1 MPFATPSSATKGATM
16 PSAKILVVDDQPINV
31 QLLKRKLEREKLEV
45 LTANNGLEALEQVRA
60 HKPDLI
66 LLDMMMPDMDGVEVC
81 QRLQASSETRS
92 IPVIFVTARSTKE
105 SKLEGLN
112 VGAVDYIT
120 KPIDLDETVARVQT
134 QLRFAAINRE
144 NLELQRRLEESRRAA
159 TIGAV
164 AQGIAHNLN
173 NLLGVVIGYLD
184 LIKSG
189 YDKPSSVK
197 KNAQSLD
204 DAIQRIVGIVRQLS
218 TLVVKSRPELTR
230 VALPRLIDGGIRRFH
245 SDYKLSAPVE
255 VDNHLGDLEIDTN
268 IETFEEVLSKVLI
281 NAWESYRDAP
291 PGAERP
297 ISIQTRVVTRPR
309 GEKVLEMSVDDQGA
323 GIADDIRDRMFEPF
337 VSSKRTVGVGMG
349 LTVAR
354 HSLRSLGGEVT
365 LLARPGGGAS
375 ATLIQ
380 PVRDPR
386 QKDRELDDDE

>member
-1 MPFATPSSATKGATM
+1 MSTAR
-16 PSAKILVVDDQPINV
+16 ILVVDDQPINV
-31 QLLKRKLEREKLEV
+31 QLLKRKLERSGLDV
-45 LTANNGLEALEQVRA
+45 STANNGLEALEQVRL

-66 LLDMMMPDMDGVEVC
+66 LLDLMMPDMDGIEVC
-81 QRLQASSETRS
+81 QRLQASSETRA
-92 IPVIFVTARSTKE
+92 IPVIFVTARTTKE
-105 SKLEGLN
+105 SKLEGLA

-184 LIKSG
+184 LVKSG
-189 YDKPSSVK
+189 YDKPAVVK
-197 KNAQSLD
+197 KNAQSVD

-230 VALPRLIDGGIRRFH
+230 VALPRLIEGGIRRFH
-245 SDYKLSAPVE
+245 SDYKLSAGIV
-255 VDNHLGDLEIDTN
+255 VYNTVNDLEIDTN

-281 NAWESYRDAP
+281 NAWEAYQDAP
-291 PGAERP
+291 PDQRR
-297 ISIQTRVVTRPR
+297 ISIHTRLIDKPR
-309 GEKVLEMSVDDQGA
+309 GEKMLELRVDDNGK
-323 GIADDIRDRMFEPF
+323 GIAEDIRDRMFEPF

-349 LTVAR
+349 LTIAR

-365 LLARPGGGAS
+365 LLPRAQGGAS
-375 ATLIQ
+375 AFLIH
-380 PVRDPR
+380 PIRDPR
-386 QKDRELDDDE
+386 NRDRSQEDDE

>member
-1 MPFATPSSATKGATM
+1 MCA
-16 PSAKILVVDDQPINV
+16 AKILVVDDQPINV
-31 QLLKRKLEREKLEV
+31 QLLKRKLERDKLEV
-45 LTANNGLEALEQVRA
+45 VTANNGLEALEQVKA

-66 LLDMMMPDMDGVEVC
+66 LLDLMMPDMDGMEVA
-81 QRLQASSETRS
+81 QRLAASSETRS
-92 IPVIFVTARSTKE
+92 IPIIFVSARSTKE

-120 KPIDLDETVARVQT
+120 KPIDLDETIARVQT

-184 LIKSG
+184 LIKNG
-189 YDKPSSVK
+189 FDKPAVVK
-197 KNAQSLD
+197 KNAQNLD

-230 VALPRLIDGGIRRFH
+230 VELPRLIDGGIRRFH
-245 SDYKLSAPVE
+245 SDYKLAAPVA
-255 VDNHLGDLEIDTN
+255 VDNPLRDLEIDTN
-268 IETFEEVLSKVLI
+268 IETFEEVLSKVLM
-281 NAWESYRDAP
+281 NAWEAYRQAP
-291 PGAERP
+291 PEAPRP
-297 ISIQTRVVTRPR
+297 ISIQTRLSERPR
-309 GEKVLEMSVDDQGA
+309 GEKLLELRVEDEGD
-323 GIADDIRDRMFEPF
+323 GIPEDIRDRIFEPF

-349 LTVAR
+349 LTIAR

-365 LLARPGGGAS
+365 LLARPGGGAV
-375 ATLIQ
+375 ATLVH

-386 QKDRELDDDE
+386 QRDRAEADDD

>member
-1 MPFATPSSATKGATM
+1 MSKER
-16 PSAKILVVDDQPINV
+16 ILVVDDQAINV
-31 QLLKRKLEREKLEV
+31 QLLKRKLERGGLDV
-45 LTANNGLEALEQVRA
+45 STANNGLEALEQVKK

-66 LLDMMMPDMDGVEVC
+66 LLDLMMPDMDGIEVC
-81 QRLQASSETRS
+81 QRLQASSDTRS

-105 SKLEGLN
+105 SKLEGLA

-120 KPIDLDETVARVQT
+120 KPIDLDETVARVTT

-189 YDKPSSVK
+189 YEKPAVVK
-197 KNAQSLD
+197 KNAQNVD
-204 DAIQRIVGIVRQLS
+204 DAVQRIVGIVRQLS
-218 TLVVKSRPELTR
+218 TLVVKSRPDLSR
-230 VALPRLIDGGIRRFH
+230 VALPRLLEGGIRRFH
-245 SDYKLSAPVE
+245 SDYKLTAGVVVYNPVE
-255 VDNHLGDLEIDTN
+255 DLEIDTN

-281 NAWESYRDAP
+281 NAWESYQEATP
-291 PGAERP
+291 PEKRE
-297 ISIQTRVVTRPR
+297 ITIHTRLFDKPR
-309 GEKVLEMSVDDQGA
+309 GEKMLEVRVDDSGS
-323 GIADDIRDRMFEPF
+323 GIADEIRDRMFEPF

-354 HSLRSLGGEVT
+354 HSLRSVGGEVT
-365 LLARPGGGAS
+365 LVPRPGGGAS
-375 ATLIQ
+375 AILVH

-386 QKDRELDDDE
+386 HRDKSQDDD

>member
-1 MPFATPSSATKGATM
+1 MPI
-16 PSAKILVVDDQPINV
+16 AKILVVDDQPINV
-31 QLLKRKLEREKLEV
+31 QLLKRKLEREKLDV
-45 LTANNGLEALEQVRA
+45 LTANNGLEALEQVRV

-66 LLDMMMPDMDGVEVC
+66 LLDLMMPDMDGIEVC

-120 KPIDLDETVARVQT
+120 KPIALDETVARVHT

-184 LIKSG
+184 LIKIG
-189 YDKPSSVK
+189 YDKPSAVK
-197 KNAQSLD
+197 KNAQNLD

-230 VALPRLIDGGIRRFH
+230 VAITRVIEGGVRRFH

-255 VDNHLGDLEIDTN
+255 VDNPLGDLEIDTN
-268 IETFEEVLSKVLI
+268 IETLEEVLSKVLI
-281 NAWESYRDAP
+281 NAWESYHDAP
-291 PGAERP
+291 PAKRA
-297 ISIQTRVVTRPR
+297 ISIRTRLVEKPR
-309 GEKVLEMSVDDQGA
+309 GEKTLEMRVDDGGD
-323 GIADDIRDRMFEPF
+323 GIADEIRDRMFEPF

-354 HSLRSLGGEVT
+354 HSLRSLSGEVT
-365 LLARPGGGAS
+365 LSARPGGGAS
-375 ATLIQ
+375 AILLH

-386 QKDRELDDDE
+386 QKDRQQEENG

>member
-1 MPFATPSSATKGATM
+1 MANAR
-16 PSAKILVVDDQPINV
+16 ILVVDDQPINV
-31 QLLKRKLEREKLEV
+31 QLLKRKLERSGLDV
-45 LTANNGLEALEQVRA
+45 STANNGLEALEQVKA

-66 LLDMMMPDMDGVEVC
+66 LLDLMMPDMDGIEVC

-92 IPVIFVTARSTKE
+92 IPVIFVTARTTKE
-105 SKLEGLN
+105 SKLEGLA

-184 LIKSG
+184 LIKNG
-189 YDKPSSVK
+189 FDKPPIVR
-197 KNAQSLD
+197 KNAQNVD

-218 TLVVKSRPELTR
+218 TLVVKSRPDLTR
-230 VALPRLIDGGIRRFH
+230 VPLTRLIDGGIRRFQ
-245 SDYKLSAPVE
+245 SDYKLAAGVVVYNPVE
-255 VDNHLGDLEIDTN
+255 DLEIDTN

-281 NAWESYRDAP
+281 NAWESYQEAP
-291 PGAERP
+291 PDKRP
-297 ISIQTRVVTRPR
+297 ISIHTRLVDKPK
-309 GEKVLEMSVDDQGA
+309 GEKMLELRVEDSGS
-323 GIADDIRDRMFEPF
+323 GIADEIRDRMFEPF
-337 VSSKRTVGVGMG
+337 VSSKRSVGVGMG

-354 HSLRSLGGEVT
+354 HSLRSVGGEVT
-365 LLARPGGGAS
+365 VASRSEGGAC
-375 ATLIQ
+375 ATLVH

-386 QKDRELDDDE
+386 LKEKARDENE

>member
-1 MPFATPSSATKGATM
+1 MSSA
-16 PSAKILVVDDQPINV
+16 SILVVDDQPINV
-31 QLLKRKLEREKLEV
+31 QLLKRKLEKAGLAV
-45 LTANNGLEALEQVRA
+45 ITATNGLEALEQVKQ

-66 LLDMMMPDMDGVEVC
+66 LLDLMMPDMDGIEVC
-81 QRLQASSETRS
+81 QRLQERSDTRS
-92 IPVIFVTARSTKE
+92 IPVIFVTARTTKE
-105 SKLEGLN
+105 SKLEGLA

-184 LIKSG
+184 LIKTG
-189 YDKPSSVK
+189 YEKPPTVK
-197 KNAQSLD
+197 KNAQNLD

-230 VALPRLIDGGIRRFH
+230 VPLTRLIDGGIGRFH
-245 SDYKLSAPVE
+245 SDYKLKAEVE
-255 VDNHLGDLEIDTN
+255 IDNTLGDLEIDTN
-268 IETFEEVLSKVLI
+268 IETFEDILSKILI
-281 NAWESYRDAP
+281 NAWESYQDGPVAGRH
-291 PGAERP
+291 
-297 ISIQTRVVTRPR
+297 ISIHSRLLDRPR
-309 GEKVLEMSVDDQGA
+309 GEKMLELRIDDRGA
-323 GIADDIRDRMFEPF
+323 GVMEDIRDRMFEPF
-337 VSSKRTVGVGMG
+337 VSTKRTVGVGMG
-349 LTVAR
+349 LTIAR

-365 LLARPGGGAS
+365 VISRPEGGSS
-375 ATLIQ
+375 AVMVH

-386 QKDRELDDDE
+386 RKDKPQEDAN

>member
-1 MPFATPSSATKGATM
+1 M
-16 PSAKILVVDDQPINV
+16 PSASILVVDDQPINI
-31 QLLKRKLEREKLEV
+31 QLLKRKLERAGLGV
-45 LTANNGLEALEQVRA
+45 ITANNGLEALEQVRV
-60 HKPDLI
+60 HRPDLI
-66 LLDMMMPDMDGVEVC
+66 LLDLMMPDMDGIEVC
-81 QRLQASSETRS
+81 QRLQERSDTRS
-92 IPVIFVTARSTKE
+92 IPVIFVTARTTKE
-105 SKLEGLN
+105 SKLEGLA

-189 YDKPSSVK
+189 YEKPLTVR
-197 KNAQSLD
+197 KNAQQLD
-204 DAIQRIVGIVRQLS
+204 DAIQRIVAIVRQLS

-230 VALPRLIDGGIRRFH
+230 VPLSRLIEGGIRRFR
-245 SDYKLSAPVE
+245 SDYRLSTEVT
-255 VDNHLGDLEIDTN
+255 VDNPEGDVEIDTN

-281 NAWESYRDAP
+281 NAWESYALTKP
-291 PGAERP
+291 EVRP
-297 ISIQTRVVTRPR
+297 IAIRAKLVDKPR
-309 GEKVLEMSVDDQGA
+309 GEKMVELRVEDHGD
-323 GIADDIRDRMFEPF
+323 GISEDIRDRMFEPF
-337 VSSKRTVGVGMG
+337 VSTKRTVGVGMG
-349 LTVAR
+349 LTIAR

-365 LLARPGGGAS
+365 VVSRPEGGSTAI
-375 ATLIQ
+375 LVH

-386 QKDRELDDDE
+386 RRDRSFEDI